1 MSNMSESLQ
10 GKHVLL
16 IAPRFFGYDQ
26 EIGAELSRRGAIV
39 DTLADRPFD
48 TPFMTAVT
56 RFRRDWVIGAATRLY
71 KKTLET
77 LGRSHYDL
85 VFVVNGQT
93 LSQEMLRSLRAAYPR
108 ARFVL
113 YMWDS
118 MDNRA
123 AVLPNLPLFDRCLS
137 FDRKS
142 AQTYDMVFRP
152 LFFSSGF
159 TQDAHHEH
167 EFDLSFIGTAHTDR
181 WAVATRVKAA
191 VPASAKCFF
200 YLYLQAP
207 WVYWAYRLT
216 NSTMRSAPKSD
227 FRFAPVAKSE
237 VQSVFKRSLGILDI
251 EHPSQTGLTI
261 RTLETLGAQKKLVTT
276 NTRIRDYD
284 FYDPANVC
292 CIDRQNPV
300 IPADF
305 LTTPY
310 RPNSPETYRK
320 YSIAG
325 WMDETL
331 EF

>member
-1 MSNMSESLQ
+1 MSESLQ
-10 GKHVLL
+10 GKQALL

-26 EIGAELSRRGAIV
+26 EIRAELERRGAKV
-39 DTLADRPFD
+39 DVLADRPFD

-71 KKTLET
+71 KQSLET
-77 LGRSHYDL
+77 FGRTHYDL
-85 VFVVNGQT
+85 IFVVNGQT
-93 LSQEMLRSLRAAYPR
+93 LSPEMLRFLRAAYPG

-123 AVLPNLPLFDRCLS
+123 AVLPNLPLFDRTLS

-142 AQTYDMVFRP
+142 AQTYGMVFRP

-159 TQDAHHEH
+159 EQTPVESDSHEY
-167 EFDLSFIGTAHTDR
+167 DLSFIGTAHTDR
-181 WAVATRVKAA
+181 WAVASRVKRA
-191 VPASAKCFF
+191 VPAKTNCFF

-207 WVYWAYRLT
+207 WVYWAYRVT
-216 NSTMRSAPKSD
+216 NPTMRQAPKSD
-227 FRFAPVAKSE
+227 FRFAPIAKSD
-237 VQSVFKRSLGILDI
+237 VQSVFRRSLGILDI

-276 NTRIRDYD
+276 NQRIRDYD
-284 FYDPANVC
+284 FYDASNVC
-292 CIDRQNPV
+292 CIDRHRPE

-310 RPNSPETYRK
+310 RASAPEIYRK

-331 EF
+331 ED